1 MAKLLNKFGRDSK
14 PSIPLSLTCPF
25 ALADR
30 DRQAALRDQ
39 QSLTAAFSGDP
50 LPRISTLDRRERE
63 RPTDESR

>member
-14 PSIPLSLTCPF
+14 LSIPLSFTCPF

-50 LPRISTLDRRERE
+50 LPGISALDRRERE
-63 RPTDESR
+63 RPH